1 MREIYTVFDLE
12 TTGLDPRKDQIT
24 EIAAIRTDLIQ
35 EYGRLDLRITKNS
48 GTKLTQ
54 EIVNLTGIN
63 ESMMRGGVPEP
74 VAIMLLSCFMSGT
87 IVVAHHAPFDLAFLA
102 RYQFEP
108 DSFVC
113 TRALSKLVEPDESA
127 SLASVAE
134 RRGIELT
141 AHHRAMADVEATV
154 KVFQQMKAEADALGI
169 KYYNVLINDEER
181 PLTFIPKGAKV
192 IDKTKGEIVSRKQ

>member
-1 MREIYTVFDLE
+1 M
-12 TTGLDPRKDQIT
+12 
-24 EIAAIRTDLIQ
+24 
-35 EYGRLDLRITKNS
+35 
-48 GTKLTQ
+48 
-54 EIVNLTGIN
+54 
-63 ESMMRGGVPEP
+63 PEP

-113 TRALSKLVEPDESA
+113 TRALSKLVESDESA

-141 AHHRAMADVEATV
+141 GHHRAMNDVEATV

-181 PLTFIPKGAKV
+181 PLTYIPKLAKV
-192 IDKTKGEIVSRKQ
+192 IDKTKGRSYLASSSRPDGRGFCIVSRRLAFEGGSV